1 MVGGVVMRIVYENK
15 FTELD
20 DSQQAEKKRMEFRVS
35 VGGFGVE
42 RESVIKM
49 LADISDK
56 VLELALRDEETEI
69 DEVTAEQVKE
79 DMQIDSIHNK
89 FEDERKGWFR

>member
-1 MVGGVVMRIVYENK
+1 MRLVYENK

-20 DSQQAEKKRMEFRVS
+20 DSQQAEKKRMVVRVS
-35 VGGFGVE
+35 VGGFGYE
-42 RESVIKM
+42 RESVIEM

-56 VLELALRDEETEI
+56 VIELALKDEETKNE
-69 DEVTAEQVKE
+69 EVTADQVKE
-79 DMQIDSIHNK
+79 DMQINSIHTK

>member
-1 MVGGVVMRIVYENK
+1 MRIVYENK